1 MDDPVATSLAVTVIG
16 MVILFMALGLLCGL
30 MYLMT
35 ALIKDRPGAESEERR
50 GKGANEGAAMRRR
63 AAVIAVALARAELEL
78 GATVITEAPEE
89 VSSWRAFHHQRRL
102 TLDRRTRRGG

>member
-1 MDDPVATSLAVTVIG
+1 
-16 MVILFMALGLLCGL
+16 

-50 GKGANEGAAMRRR
+50 GNGANEGATMRRR
-63 AAVIAVALARAELEL
+63 AAVIAVALARAELDM

-102 TLDRRTRRGG
+102 TRDRRTRRGG